1 MNFLPQPDFRLRSPR
16 LHPAPAIP
24 AVLRFPDGHCA
35 SAMLDTI
42 SLTGGLCSIQKPL
55 DRGARVRMMF
65 VTQLGAV
72 LGTAEMLTPV
82 TWGMQPFRF
91 TALAEKDQ
99 RRLGQAIR
107 TSLGS
112 EGTVKMSAASSVVVN
127 PPVRILPREE
137 EWIAKYR
144 AALDGGRP
152 SRWRIVKLLLAA
164 AVTLSAASA
173 IGMFVL
179 QRFR

>member
-1 MNFLPQPDFRLRSPR
+1 MSFLPQADFRLRSPR

-35 SAMLDTI
+35 SARLDTI
-42 SLTGGLCSIQKPL
+42 SLTGGLCSLDRPL
-55 DRGARVRMMF
+55 DRGARVKMMF
-65 VTQLGAV
+65 VTPLGAV
-72 LGTAEMLTPV
+72 LGTAEMLKPV
-82 TWGMQPFRF
+82 SWEMQPFRF
-91 TALAEKDQ
+91 TSLAEKDQ
-99 RRLGQAIR
+99 RRLGQAIL
-107 TSLGS
+107 TSLET
-112 EGTVKMSAASSVVVN
+112 EGTVQPSRTPLLAASSA
-127 PPVRILPREE
+127 RMLHHEE

-152 SRWRIVKLLLAA
+152 SRWRVAKLLLAA